1 MWTLKKFPTKYCNEF
16 CKSAFCSFCN
26 RNWEDNQS
34 RIQIKNYHGILPLK
48 FVCIIN
54 ITNQKYLNERIK
66 CGEHVV
72 SIFVKSIYALLR
84 KSHLSNLMPCV
95 YTTECV
101 CVYLLYCTLSIHD
114 EEMEIDRRTLVSSQD
129 YDVALLMRCKY
140 LKRRL
145 KSTWS
150 SSACRMFF

>member
-34 RIQIKNYHGILPLK
+34 RIQIKNYHGILTLK

-72 SIFVKSIYALLR
+72 SIFVKSIYAWLR

-95 YTTECV
+95 YTTKCV
-101 CVYLLYCTLSIHD
+101 CVFYIVHYLFMMKKWKLIGGPWFLHKITTSRYLC
-114 EEMEIDRRTLVSSQD
+114 
-129 YDVALLMRCKY
+129 DVNISKGD
-140 LKRRL
+140 
-145 KSTWS
+145 
-150 SSACRMFF
+150 

>member
-1 MWTLKKFPTKYCNEF
+1 MLLGTEVSHISLCTKSTKHFLKQFHCTLHMWTLKKFPTKYCNVF

-34 RIQIKNYHGILPLK
+34 RIQIKSYHGILPLK

-72 SIFVKSIYALLR
+72 SIFVKSIYAWLR

-95 YTTECV
+95 YTTVYV
-101 CVYLLYCTLSIHD
+101 CVSFILYIIYSWW
-114 EEMEIDRRTLVSSQD
+114 RNGN
-129 YDVALLMRCKY
+129 
-140 LKRRL
+140 
-145 KSTWS
+145 W
-150 SSACRMFF
+150 